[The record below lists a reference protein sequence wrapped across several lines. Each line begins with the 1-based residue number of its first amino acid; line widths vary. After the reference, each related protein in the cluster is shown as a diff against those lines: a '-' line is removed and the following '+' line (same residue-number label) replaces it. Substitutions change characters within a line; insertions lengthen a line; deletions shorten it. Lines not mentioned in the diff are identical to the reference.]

1 MRIQLRRHARTG
13 KPPARPK
20 REALPA
26 LPEKVE
32 FLAVARI
39 VKPQGR
45 RGEVAAEILTD
56 FPERFA
62 RTRRADVEQRGGEPR
77 AVEVECAWP
86 HKGRVVLKFSGV
98 DSISQANAL
107 RGLHVLVPREEK
119 TPLPAHHYYV
129 WELLGCRVIAERE
142 GRATEVGT
150 VTGVEPTGGV
160 DLLHVAPTGRTDNE
174 VLIPLAQDICKRIDT
189 EAKTIVID
197 PPQDLLELNEPAG
210 K

>member
-1 MRIQLRRHARTG
+1 LR
-13 KPPARPK
+13 K
-20 REALPA
+20 ALETS
-26 LPEKVE
+26 PEKGDTA

-56 FPERFA
+56 FPERFGHVQQA
-62 RTRRADVEQRGGEPR
+62 YLEQRGREPR
-77 AVEVECAWP
+77 AIEVERAWP
-86 HKGRVVLKFSGV
+86 HKDRVILKLLGV
-98 DSISQANAL
+98 DTISQASAL

-119 TPLPAHHYYV
+119 MPLPAHHYYL
-129 WELLGCRVIAERE
+129 WELWGCRVVTEQE
-142 GRATEVGT
+142 GELREVGR

-160 DLLHVAPTGRTDNE
+160 DLLHVVPTERARGE

-197 PPQDLLELNEPAG
+197 PPEDLLELNEPAG
-210 K
+210 R